1 MNNLVNSSNNLDKT
15 FLALKEYKDSLELD
29 NAMSDYWVYNRA
41 VPKETCD
48 QIIKYAEGQW
58 EDASVGGE
66 NVTQKN
72 VRKEIRDSQVAWS
85 SCPNLF
91 DMAWSY
97 LNDANEKAK
106 WKFQIDSAQP
116 MQITKYQV
124 GGFYEFH
131 KDGNGFTRDVS
142 DKNIITYNKTRK
154 LSMTVV
160 LNDDYEGGEF
170 EFLGNGTIK
179 EKMGTVIVF
188 PSYMQHRVL
197 PVTKGVR
204 YSLVVWFCGEPFI

>member
-1 MNNLVNSSNNLDKT
+1 MNNLDKIEEP
-15 FLALKEYKDSLELD
+15 LQLD
-29 NAMSDYWVYNRA
+29 NAMSDYYVYNRA

-48 QIIKYAEGQW
+48 QIIKFAEGQW

-91 DMAWSY
+91 EMVWGY
-97 LNDANEKAK
+97 LNDANDKAM
-106 WKFQIDSAQP
+106 WRFQIDSAQP

-142 DKNIITYNKTRK
+142 DKNIVTYNKTRK

-170 EFLGNGTIK
+170 EFLGNGKIK